1 MQHELRLLLGY
12 YPKLHEEPHIDGFF
26 VTLVRDN
33 MPSLTAATQQ
43 KGMLSVRECG
53 NLADAM
59 ANIGYAA
66 EAMGYPVVKATL
78 DDIRAELPRE
88 AKAITPKQRV
98 RIAGRLSPAQALIRD
113 MICLAE
119 TGAI

>member
-12 YPKLHEEPHIDGFF
+12 YPKLHTEPHIDGFF

-33 MPSLTAATQQ
+33 MATLTAAIQQ

-78 DDIRAELPRE
+78 DDIRAELPLD
-88 AKAITPKQRV
+88 AITPKQRV